1 MEPEQ
6 ASLKQRMVIA
16 VLVVVVLA
24 GAGIFWRMRH
34 AVSPEGAYVGE
45 RSLTLWSRLAQVRE
59 PVASLHYGDRVA
71 IVIRKNEQVQVRT
84 AAGAVGWTEQRYL
97 LDAALWSRGATLREL
112 ARGLP
117 VQARARTRVQT
128 NLRVEAGRTAP
139 RLYQFGRGVTVEILQ
154 RAVVEFS
161 PGGEDPAPGNGR
173 GAAGKNEG
181 REPQQP
187 EVKKE
192 DWVLVRGE
200 AEGAG
205 EVAGW
210 VLRRFLDLDIP
221 LELADYASGFRF
233 VAWFELNRVP
243 AGAAGE
249 KPQFLAAG
257 MQGGEGQPCDFTLFR
272 VFTWGAARRR
282 YETAYVE
289 SHFCARFPIRVQPA
303 TATGSDPRFSFTA
316 TGKKG
321 AEQRQYVMHQTS
333 VHRIRESDRA
343 RKPAGRQ
350 GR

>member
-1 MEPEQ
+1 
-6 ASLKQRMVIA
+6 MVIA
-16 VLVVVVLA
+16 VLCVVVLA
-24 GAGIFWRMRH
+24 GAGMFWRMRH
-34 AVSPEGAYVGE
+34 AGPPEGEPAYVGE

-71 IVIRKNEQVQVRT
+71 VVDHKNEQVQVRT
-84 AAGAVGWTEQRYL
+84 AAGALGWTEQRYL
-97 LDAALWSRGATLREL
+97 LDAALWSRGATLREQ

-128 NLRVEAGRTAP
+128 NLRVEAGRAAP

-161 PGGEDPAPGNGR
+161 SGGEEPAPGNVR
-173 GAAGKNEG
+173 GAAGTNEG
-181 REPQQP
+181 RGPQQP

-205 EVAGW
+205 EIAGW
-210 VLRRFLDLDIP
+210 VVRRFLDLEIP
-221 LELADYASGFRF
+221 LELADYASGFHF

-243 AGAAGE
+243 AGVAGE

-257 MQGGEGQPCDFTLFR
+257 VQGGEGQPCDFTLFR
-272 VFTWGAARRR
+272 VFTWGAERRR

-289 SHFCARFPIRVQPA
+289 SNFCARFPIRVEPA
-303 TATGSDPRFSFTA
+303 MATGADPRFSFTA

-321 AEQRQYVMHQTS
+321 TEQRHYVMHQTS
-333 VHRIRESDRA
+333 VRRLRESDRA
-343 RKPAGRQ
+343 RKPAGSQR
-350 GR
+350 R